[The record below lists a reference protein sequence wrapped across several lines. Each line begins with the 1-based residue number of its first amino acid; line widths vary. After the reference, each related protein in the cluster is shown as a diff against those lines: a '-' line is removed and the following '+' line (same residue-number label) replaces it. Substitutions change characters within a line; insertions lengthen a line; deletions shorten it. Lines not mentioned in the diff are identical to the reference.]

1 MAEASA
7 SSTEPKEFDVF
18 LSFRGEDTRVNFT
31 AHLYEALVKNGIE
44 TFMDNDGLER
54 GRDISLDL
62 FEAIGKSKSAIVV
75 FSENYAD
82 SSWCLD
88 ELARID
94 ESKEEKGL
102 IVFPVFCDVDPSHIR
117 KQKGSVENGFKKHE
131 KDFQNEMGKVD
142 RWRKALNR
150 IASVSGWHLT
160 DYRKQYPDAIRDIIR
175 KILEKLHP
183 KDIVGMDSRIRNFE
197 PFLNCRSGE
206 VHKVGIWG
214 TGGIGKTTFA
224 EEVFKRIRGEFQ
236 ASHFVYRV
244 REECETEDGLT
255 RLRKEL
261 DEKLLNNKAS
271 MKVLIVLDDVDNATQ
286 IEALVGQVGSGS
298 KILITT
304 RDENLLKDSGVRDVY
319 EVEKLNDKE
328 GLQLFCAKAFEG
340 KHYPRRFYEEL
351 SKEFVNYADGLPLAL
366 EVLGNY
372 LRLHKSEKEWKGEL
386 KRLRET
392 PHEGITK
399 VLQFSYDA
407 LNYQAKET
415 FLDIAQ
421 QSKCPR
427 C

>member
-1 MAEASA
+1 
-7 SSTEPKEFDVF
+7 
-18 LSFRGEDTRVNFT
+18 
-31 AHLYEALVKNGIE
+31 
-44 TFMDNDGLER
+44 
-54 GRDISLDL
+54 
-62 FEAIGKSKSAIVV
+62 
-75 FSENYAD
+75 
-82 SSWCLD
+82 
-88 ELARID
+88 
-94 ESKEEKGL
+94 
-102 IVFPVFCDVDPSHIR
+102 
-117 KQKGSVENGFKKHE
+117 
-131 KDFQNEMGKVD
+131 
-142 RWRKALNR
+142 
-150 IASVSGWHLT
+150 
-160 DYRKQYPDAIRDIIR
+160 
-175 KILEKLHP
+175 
-183 KDIVGMDSRIRNFE
+183 MDSRIRNFE

-206 VHKVGIWG
+206 VNKVGIWG

-261 DEKLLNNKAS
+261 DEKLLNKKAS
-271 MKVLIVLDDVDNATQ
+271 MKALIVLDDVDNATQ

-304 RDENLLKDSGVRDVY
+304 RDENLLKDSGVRDVH

-340 KHYPRRFYEEL
+340 KHYPHRFYEEL

-415 FLDIAQ
+415 FLDIACFFKGEDESRLIKIFESCDFHPDSSLSVLVARSLIFVTGGKVWMHDLIQ
-421 QSKCPR
+421 QMGSEIVRKDHISDPGMHSR
-427 C
+427 LWRDRDALRVLQENMVWHID